1 MIEFSWNMSTTSV
14 TVDIQRV
21 RAGLPIRELD
31 KLAAD
36 LGLPRKHLLDAL
48 RLSER
53 TVLWRASR
61 KARLSQDESQRVIR
75 ARSILDR
82 ATELFGSKT
91 QAAGWI
97 TSPADGLGGVRPIDW
112 LDTDIG
118 YQNVEALLTAI
129 EWGNYF

>member
-1 MIEFSWNMSTTSV
+1 MSTTPV

-36 LGLPRKHLLDAL
+36 LALPRKHLLGAL

-53 TVLWRASR
+53 TILWRASR
-61 KARLSQDESQRVIR
+61 KERLSQDESQRVLR

-82 ATELFGSKT
+82 ATELFGSKG

-97 TSPADGLGGVRPIDW
+97 TSPAYGLGGVRPIDW

>member
-1 MIEFSWNMSTTSV
+1 MVESSWSMRTTPV

-61 KARLSQDESQRVIR
+61 KERLSQDESQRVIR

-82 ATELFGSKT
+82 ATELFGSKSE
-91 QAAGWI
+91 AAGWM
-97 TSPADGLGGVRPIDW
+97 TSPAYGLGGVRPIDW

-118 YQNVEALLTAI
+118 YQNVEALLGSI

>member
-1 MIEFSWNMSTTSV
+1 MSTTPV
-14 TVDIQRV
+14 AADIQRV

-61 KARLSQDESQRVIR
+61 KERLSQDESQRVIR

-82 ATELFGSKT
+82 ATELFGSKNE
-91 QAAGWI
+91 AAGWM
-97 TSPADGLGGVRPIDW
+97 TSPAYGLGGVRPIDW

-118 YQNVEALLTAI
+118 YQNVEALLGAI